1 MAAKPRA
8 TVRLTPS
15 ILHALAY
22 CAERTEQAP
31 AELARELIAAGV
43 EKILT
48 ERTWRRDWE
57 HSYRAWLA
65 QQGAVPDRHE
75 SPAQADYDALADG
88 HGFPAHPDVA
98 AQLAKLGP
106 RSRPLGDTIAADT
119 ATIARVSA
127 ARAGRDPRS

>member
-31 AELARELIAAGV
+31 AELARQLIAAGV

-48 ERTWRRDWE
+48 DRVWRRDWE
-57 HSYRAWLA
+57 QSYRAWLA
-65 QQGAVPDRHE
+65 QQGAVVGRSE
-75 SPAQADYDALADG
+75 SPAQDDYDALAEG

-98 AQLAKLGP
+98 AKLAQ
-106 RSRPLGDTIAADT
+106 RSPLHRPLAYTIAADD

-127 ARAGRDPRS
+127 VRSGRDPRS